1 MNSPPNLQGP
11 NEFSNCACA
20 LPFVSDSGCLA
31 LGVLLLGDLYPPLSL
46 GKPLAQRI
54 HIGVF
59 SAPTPLSVSPSVCA
73 VRRLP
78 HSSPLLPGLALLA
91 RAAWLAVVSAK
102 PQTRNEAG
110 TVSRWLLG
118 RPEAAQGLGAGEAAE
133 SEEMLAGPAQ
143 GSVSLHGRDPCP
155 QLSVSGL
162 PGVTPTLPL
171 SGLEIA
177 SPP

>member
-59 SAPTPLSVSPSVCA
+59 SAPTPSLSAPQSVPFAVSPTPP
-73 VRRLP
+73 L
-78 HSSPLLPGLALLA
+78 SSPAWLCSPGQPGLLWSLPNHRHVMKQALSPAGSWGAPRPRRGWGQERPPSL
-91 RAAWLAVVSAK
+91 RRCWRDRRRGRFLSMAA
-102 PQTRNEAG
+102 TR
-110 TVSRWLLG
+110 VHS
-118 RPEAAQGLGAGEAAE
+118 
-133 SEEMLAGPAQ
+133 
-143 GSVSLHGRDPCP
+143 
-155 QLSVSGL
+155 
-162 PGVTPTLPL
+162 
-171 SGLEIA
+171 
-177 SPP
+177 

>member
-78 HSSPLLPGLALLA
+78 HSSPSSPAWLCSPGQPGLLWSLPNHRHVMKQALSPAGSWGAPRPRRGWGQERPPSL
-91 RAAWLAVVSAK
+91 RDRRRGRFLSMAAIRVHS
-102 PQTRNEAG
+102 
-110 TVSRWLLG
+110 
-118 RPEAAQGLGAGEAAE
+118 
-133 SEEMLAGPAQ
+133 
-143 GSVSLHGRDPCP
+143 
-155 QLSVSGL
+155 
-162 PGVTPTLPL
+162 
-171 SGLEIA
+171 
-177 SPP
+177 

>member
-59 SAPTPLSVSPSVCA
+59 SAPTPLCQPLSLCRSPSPP
-73 VRRLP
+73 LL
-78 HSSPLLPGLALLA
+78 PLLPGLALLA
-91 RAAWLAVVSAK
+91 RSAWLAVVSAK
-102 PQTRNEAG
+102 PQTCNEAG
-110 TVSRWLLG
+110 AVSRWLLG